1 MKTIIIYFD
10 ANKKNKQVIHPTD
23 KFNGSALDLVE
34 SITNSTHDRHNPVQ
48 NYHHYE
54 VQ

>member
-10 ANKKNKQVIHPTD
+10 ANKKNKQVIQPTD

-34 SITNSTHDRHNPVQ
+34 AITSSCHTGLHPIQ